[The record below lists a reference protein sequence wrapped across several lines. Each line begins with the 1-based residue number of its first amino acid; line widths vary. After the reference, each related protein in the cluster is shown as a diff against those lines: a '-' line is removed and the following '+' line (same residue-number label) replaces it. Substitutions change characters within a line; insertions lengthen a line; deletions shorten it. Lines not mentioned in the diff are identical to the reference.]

1 MFGDI
6 IFRLLKIKEITQHQV
21 RPVFYNQITNLIYEI
36 AIKLENTK
44 CKNCKYWKR
53 YENDKYGKCLNS
65 IINNDYLD
73 TEGSCDELNYYDC
86 VCVFEPD
93 EDFCCSKFKSK

>member
-21 RPVFYNQITNLIYEI
+21 KPIFYNQITNLIYEI
-36 AIKLENTK
+36 VVKLENTK

-53 YENDKYGKCLNS
+53 YENQTFGKC
-65 IINNDYLD
+65 NNEKVLREYVEVKGTDIWSY
-73 TEGSCDELNYYDC
+73 C
-86 VCVFEPD
+86 FEPD
-93 EDFCCSKFKSK
+93 ENFCCNKFERK